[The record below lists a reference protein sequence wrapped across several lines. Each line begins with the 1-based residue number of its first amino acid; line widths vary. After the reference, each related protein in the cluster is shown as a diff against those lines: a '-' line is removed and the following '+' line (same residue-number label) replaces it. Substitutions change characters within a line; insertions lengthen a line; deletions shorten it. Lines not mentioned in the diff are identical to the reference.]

1 MSLEPCE
8 SNAFYAAHAALL
20 LSSYR
25 QLTHRDLLP
34 PELPLLLAAREL
46 YFAPFV
52 VLSHDDAEDPR
63 FTYANLTAQI
73 LFAMPWREIVGMPSR
88 YSAESLL
95 REERQR
101 LLDTVEQQGYIDDYR
116 GVRIAA
122 TGQRFEIDR
131 ATVWNLPGPEGKA
144 AGQAATFSAWRECG

>member
-1 MSLEPCE
+1 
-8 SNAFYAAHAALL
+8 
-20 LSSYR
+20 
-25 QLTHRDLLP
+25 
-34 PELPLLLAAREL
+34 
-46 YFAPFV
+46 
-52 VLSHDDAEDPR
+52 
-63 FTYANLTAQI
+63 
-73 LFAMPWREIVGMPSR
+73 
-88 YSAESLL
+88 LL
-95 REERQR
+95 REERQL